1 MAPLLAQASPLVSGY
16 PDWLVIAV
24 AIVIAVVAL
33 WILGKLLKWTLY
45 LVLIVL
51 LVGAIGTAFWY
62 ALQALHLMPAH

>member
-1 MAPLLAQASPLVSGY
+1 M
-16 PDWLVIAV
+16 IAA
-24 AIVIAVVAL
+24 AIVVAVLAL

-51 LVGAIGTAFWY
+51 VVGAIGTAFWY